1 MKKIKNIL
9 FCAALL
15 AAISFNSIPQTAAP
29 ILETKVYG
37 VCGCDTATTGESKVE
52 LTLHPDHT
60 FHYLDAS
67 NPAQKVDLSG
77 KWAMNGKKV
86 ILQADAAEKNFHKTW
101 KFDKNK
107 PCIVSQ
113 KGLEFVRL
121 CDIAM
126 CQ

>member
-1 MKKIKNIL
+1 MKKIKNVF

-15 AAISFNSIPQTAAP
+15 AAMSFNGIPKAARP

-37 VCGCDTATTGESKVE
+37 VCGCDTATTVGYKVE

-60 FHYLDAS
+60 FHYFDAS

-77 KWAMNGKKV
+77 QWVMNGKKV
-86 ILQADAAEKNFHKTW
+86 ILQADGPEKGFHKTW

-107 PCIVSQ
+107 PCILSQ
-113 KGLEFVRL
+113 KGLGFIRL